1 MGNIL
6 QLNSNESKPSKKI
19 NKNLCYA
26 VPVCIRT
33 GFYLSKNKKKQL
45 YQNLFEILRT
55 NFQIIQ
61 ETKMA
66 SRIRINFHSDSEA
79 MINKQINMELYA
91 SYVYMAM
98 ACYFDRDDVAL
109 KGFAKR
115 FADNSTEEREHAQ
128 KLISY
133 QNMRG
138 GRVVFQD
145 IQKPIAQEWNSA
157 LHAIE
162 CQLELEQTVHKALL
176 ELHKVADSHGDAQLC
191 DFIEGEYLQEQ
202 VTAEKEVGDLL
213 TKMKR
218 TGSEGL
224 GLHIIDKELQG

>member
-1 MGNIL
+1 
-6 QLNSNESKPSKKI
+6 
-19 NKNLCYA
+19 
-26 VPVCIRT
+26 
-33 GFYLSKNKKKQL
+33 
-45 YQNLFEILRT
+45 
-55 NFQIIQ
+55 
-61 ETKMA
+61 MA

-109 KGFAKR
+109 KGFVKR
-115 FADNSTEEREHAQ
+115 FRENSKEERGHAM
-128 KLISY
+128 KLMDY

-138 GRVVFQD
+138 GRVVLQD
-145 IQKPIAQEWNSA
+145 VCKPQAQEWNSA
-157 LHAIE
+157 AHAIE
-162 CQLELEQTVHKALL
+162 CQLELEQTVHKALI
-176 ELHKVADSHGDAQLC
+176 ELHKVADGHGDAQLC
-191 DFIEGEYLQEQ
+191 DFIESEYLAEQ

>member
-1 MGNIL
+1 
-6 QLNSNESKPSKKI
+6 
-19 NKNLCYA
+19 
-26 VPVCIRT
+26 
-33 GFYLSKNKKKQL
+33 
-45 YQNLFEILRT
+45 
-55 NFQIIQ
+55 
-61 ETKMA
+61 
-66 SRIRINFHSDSEA
+66 

-157 LHAIE
+157 LHAID

-176 ELHKVADSHGDAQLC
+176 ELHKVADSPGDAQLC
-191 DFIEGEYLQEQ
+191 DFIEGEDLQEQ

-224 GLHIIDKELQG
+224 SLIQANVHVWLLVQ

>member
-1 MGNIL
+1 M
-6 QLNSNESKPSKKI
+6 
-19 NKNLCYA
+19 
-26 VPVCIRT
+26 
-33 GFYLSKNKKKQL
+33 
-45 YQNLFEILRT
+45 
-55 NFQIIQ
+55 
-61 ETKMA
+61 
-66 SRIRINFHSDSEA
+66 
-79 MINKQINMELYA
+79 
-91 SYVYMAM
+91 
-98 ACYFDRDDVAL
+98 
-109 KGFAKR
+109 
-115 FADNSTEEREHAQ
+115 
-128 KLISY
+128 KLIEY

-145 IQKPIAQEWNSA
+145 VAKPQAQEWNSA

-191 DFIEGEYLQEQ
+191 DFIESDYLSEQ

-224 GLHIIDKELQG
+224 GLHIIDQELQG

>member
-1 MGNIL
+1 
-6 QLNSNESKPSKKI
+6 
-19 NKNLCYA
+19 
-26 VPVCIRT
+26 
-33 GFYLSKNKKKQL
+33 
-45 YQNLFEILRT
+45 
-55 NFQIIQ
+55 
-61 ETKMA
+61 
-66 SRIRINFHSDSEA
+66 

-128 KLISY
+128 KLIS
-133 QNMRG
+133 
-138 GRVVFQD
+138 
-145 IQKPIAQEWNSA
+145 QEWNSA

>member
-1 MGNIL
+1 MG
-6 QLNSNESKPSKKI
+6 
-19 NKNLCYA
+19 
-26 VPVCIRT
+26 
-33 GFYLSKNKKKQL
+33 
-45 YQNLFEILRT
+45 
-55 NFQIIQ
+55 Q

-162 CQLELEQTVHKALL
+162 SQLELEQTVHKALWNFIRSL
-176 ELHKVADSHGDAQLC
+176 IPMVMLSFAISSKVNTCKNKL
-191 DFIEGEYLQEQ
+191 
-202 VTAEKEVGDLL
+202 
-213 TKMKR
+213 R
-218 TGSEGL
+218 PR
-224 GLHIIDKELQG
+224 